1 MQIEVNGKA
10 YTIPDEWPIDAPRL
24 TTLRR
29 HLGTHGLESLLTYQ
43 RYGEY
48 ARCILDRVLDSSGRV
63 VGSHGDPEGS
73 IE

>member
-48 ARCILDRVLDSSGRV
+48 ARCILDRVQ
-63 VGSHGDPEGS
+63 
-73 IE
+73 